1 MSRTTQPSVV
11 IVPGLRDH
19 VEDHWQ
25 TLLAVRLTE
34 AGRTV
39 VTVPPLTG
47 DRLSREAGVANLH
60 KVVSQIEGP
69 VVLIAHS
76 AGVITTVHW
85 AQQHEAEVYGALLV
99 TPPDFERPLP
109 DGYPAPELLAERGWT
124 PVPRSALPFPAVV
137 AVSSDDP
144 LGSVEHVRSLAAD
157 WGSRLVELGAVGHL
171 NPASGH
177 GPWPRAEELL
187 RELEL
192 G

>member
-34 AGRTV
+34 ADRTV

-109 DGYPAPELLAERGWT
+109 DGYPAPELLAEHGWT